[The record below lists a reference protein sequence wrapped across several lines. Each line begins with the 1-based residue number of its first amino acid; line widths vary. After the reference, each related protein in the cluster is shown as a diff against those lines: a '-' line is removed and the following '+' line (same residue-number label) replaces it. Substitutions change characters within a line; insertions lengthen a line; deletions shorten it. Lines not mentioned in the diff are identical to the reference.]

1 MNAKV
6 VGWGSGVLL
15 GIGALLAVV
24 FFLQPWRSCS
34 YEDTAAGCA
43 MLPGD
48 AAVMTAGLL
57 MAIIGAGGLTVG
69 FVSRYRRYG
78 R

>member
-6 VGWGSGVLL
+6 LVWGSGVLM
-15 GIGALLAVV
+15 GIGALLTVT
-24 FFLQPWRSCS
+24 FFLQPWRSCP

-48 AAVMTAGLL
+48 ALMMTAGLL
-57 MAIIGAGGLTVG
+57 VAVIGAGVLTVG
-69 FVSRYRRYG
+69 FVARSRTSAR
-78 R
+78 

>member
-6 VGWGSGVLL
+6 VDWGSGVLM
-15 GIGALLAVV
+15 GIGTLLAVA

-48 AAVMTAGLL
+48 AAAMTAGPLV
-57 MAIIGAGGLTVG
+57 AIIGAGGLTVG
-69 FVSRYRRYG
+69 LVRKFRASAR
-78 R
+78 

>member
-1 MNAKV
+1 MV
-6 VGWGSGVLL
+6 VWGSGVLM

-57 MAIIGAGGLTVG
+57 VAIIGAGGLTVG
-69 FVSRYRRYG
+69 LVGRSRTSAP
-78 R
+78 